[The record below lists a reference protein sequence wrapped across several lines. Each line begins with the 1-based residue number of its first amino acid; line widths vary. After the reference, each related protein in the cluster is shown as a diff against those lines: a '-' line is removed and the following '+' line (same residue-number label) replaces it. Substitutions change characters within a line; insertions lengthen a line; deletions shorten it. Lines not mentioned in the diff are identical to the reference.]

1 MRTLIAFVAAVLSGT
16 LAQPALADPANSAPR
31 AAPLA
36 EPAPTVA
43 PAPRTATPVEPAP
56 AARAAPADP
65 APSRTLAPAAP
76 VAASR
81 VGVPPAAPPQLPT
94 LDVSAVPAPCQPLV
108 KPAQAARIATA
119 LSARITLANCMAD
132 HAIAPIGLC
141 DCAASIVAIDTAV
154 APALA
159 VLDGVIDA
167 GDPTAQVLAEH
178 AEGQLYAGFVRRL
191 VATLPRTGPDAS
203 DAEIALA
210 DMRRQ
215 TLDAQLAPWREAALA
230 EFQHAVEIARAHPD
244 LASNPAVASAV
255 RDAEQRLASD
265 VATR

>member
-1 MRTLIAFVAAVLSGT
+1 MRTLITFVAAVLSGT
-16 LAQPALADPANSAPR
+16 LAQPALADPADSAPR

-36 EPAPTVA
+36 EPTPTVA
-43 PAPRTATPVEPAP
+43 PAPRTAAPVEPAP

-65 APSRTLAPAAP
+65 APSRTMAAAP
-76 VAASR
+76 V
-81 VGVPPAAPPQLPT
+81 VVPPAPPPQLPT
-94 LDVSAVPAPCQPLV
+94 LDVAAVPAPCQPLV
-108 KPAQAARIATA
+108 PPAQAARIATA

-178 AEGQLYAGFVRRL
+178 AEGQLYAGFIRRL

-230 EFQHAVEIARAHPD
+230 EFQHAVEIAKAHPE
-244 LASNPAVASAV
+244 LASNPVVASAV

>member
-56 AARAAPADP
+56 AARTAPADP

-119 LSARITLANCMAD
+119 LSARISLANCMAD

-191 VATLPRTGPDAS
+191 IATLPRTGPDAS
-203 DAEIALA
+203 DAEIALT

-230 EFQHAVEIARAHPD
+230 EFQHAVEIAKAHPE